1 LYIHDELAS
10 VARPVMEL
18 KGFQRV
24 HFRPWETQMVSFA
37 ITPDMLRMLD
47 KDLRPVIEPG
57 VFRVMIG
64 SSSRDLRLKWNFV
77 VY

>member
-1 LYIHDELAS
+1 
-10 VARPVMEL
+10 
-18 KGFQRV
+18 
-24 HFRPWETQMVSFA
+24 MVSFA

-47 KDLRPVIEPG
+47 KDLHWVIEPG

-64 SSSRDLRLKWNFV
+64 GSSRDLRLKWNFV

>member
-1 LYIHDELAS
+1 
-10 VARPVMEL
+10 V
-18 KGFQRV
+18 
-24 HFRPWETQMVSFA
+24 TFA

-47 KDLRPVIEPG
+47 KDLHWVIEPG

-64 SSSRDLRLKWNFV
+64 GSSRDLRLKWNFV